1 MGSTRVSEVAGIMSI
16 GQGGQTLTGTKEGDL
31 KVQFAEVMSQM
42 TTQVGG
48 GYNYGGQNSRQDV
61 AAVTGNSSVA
71 DDYERYQNAAGSI
84 KDNSA
89 GKTDIQS
96 ENADEKLAAFDE
108 DVRQVLKDKL
118 GVTDEEIAD
127 AMQKLG
133 LTVADLIQ
141 PNQLAQLTA
150 ELTGC
155 ENVGELLCN
164 SSFMEIV
171 NEIGELSQNLLDELG
186 MTPQMFTE
194 MAAATDT
201 NVNAEQLS
209 ADIQVPENDNAVQTA
224 ADAVPEQMISDAK
237 DDKTVQTVLNADEVE
252 TQKPEDNIVLQKE
265 VADNVKDTDDV
276 NDGLMPEKT
285 EEPDV
290 KTESDKGQQTG
301 SKNESGNAS
310 GQTAFVNQEHVAD
323 PAAVKTPENVP
334 EFSRQLDT
342 LDLIRQ
348 VTEFTKITVR
358 EAQTTMEMQLNPEHL
373 GKIYIEVTTKEG
385 NVSAHIMT
393 QNELVKEALEAQ
405 MAELKQS
412 MNQAG
417 VKVDAV
423 EVTVGSHEFEKNLEQ
438 NAKQEEQQ
446 AEQARLEEEAK
457 QLRQQEERE
466 AALQAEK
473 DAGIPYIGMPESSID
488 ATRTLGTHGMA
499 KSGWAYKKDGTFK
512 QMTYYWYANNRTP
525 IFTAVCQDGK
535 VIETQKIDG
544 YWSGNALLVPVVK
557 PDIPT
562 TFHSGSSGSVREDYD
577 NPEDLYEDNRDWYDD
592 EDEAWDEWEN
602 G

>member
-1 MGSTRVSEVAGIMSI
+1 
-16 GQGGQTLTGTKEGDL
+16 
-31 KVQFAEVMSQM
+31 
-42 TTQVGG
+42 
-48 GYNYGGQNSRQDV
+48 
-61 AAVTGNSSVA
+61 
-71 DDYERYQNAAGSI
+71 
-84 KDNSA
+84 
-89 GKTDIQS
+89 
-96 ENADEKLAAFDE
+96 
-108 DVRQVLKDKL
+108 
-118 GVTDEEIAD
+118 
-127 AMQKLG
+127 MQKLG

-186 MTPQMFTE
+186 MTTQMFTE

-201 NVNAEQLS
+201 NVNAEQL
-209 ADIQVPENDNAVQTA
+209 
-224 ADAVPEQMISDAK
+224 PEQMISDAK
-237 DDKTVQTVLNADEVE
+237 DDKDEVE

-438 NAKQEEQQ
+438 NAK
-446 AEQARLEEEAK
+446 K
-457 QLRQQEERE
+457 EERE
-466 AALQAEK
+466 AEEQEKASPKTRRINLDELDELSGVMSEEEALVAQIMA
-473 DAGIPYIGMPESSID
+473 D
-488 ATRTLGTHGMA
+488 HGN
-499 KSGWAYKKDGTFK
+499 SVDY
-512 QMTYYWYANNRTP
+512 
-525 IFTAVCQDGK
+525 TA
-535 VIETQKIDG
+535 
-544 YWSGNALLVPVVK
+544 
-557 PDIPT
+557 
-562 TFHSGSSGSVREDYD
+562 
-577 NPEDLYEDNRDWYDD
+577 
-592 EDEAWDEWEN
+592 
-602 G
+602 

>member
-201 NVNAEQLS
+201 NVNAEQLP

-358 EAQTTMEMQLNPEHL
+358 EAQTTMEMQLNTEHL

-438 NAKQEEQQ
+438 NAKQEERQ
-446 AEQARLEEEAK
+446 AEEQEKASPKTRRINLDELDELSGVMSEEEALVA
-457 QLRQQEERE
+457 QIM
-466 AALQAEK
+466 A
-473 DAGIPYIGMPESSID
+473 D
-488 ATRTLGTHGMA
+488 HGN
-499 KSGWAYKKDGTFK
+499 SVDY
-512 QMTYYWYANNRTP
+512 
-525 IFTAVCQDGK
+525 TA
-535 VIETQKIDG
+535 
-544 YWSGNALLVPVVK
+544 
-557 PDIPT
+557 
-562 TFHSGSSGSVREDYD
+562 
-577 NPEDLYEDNRDWYDD
+577 
-592 EDEAWDEWEN
+592 
-602 G
+602 

>member
-89 GKTDIQS
+89 GKTDMICLFTAVFS
-96 ENADEKLAAFDE
+96 EFDE

-186 MTPQMFTE
+186 MTTQMFTE

-201 NVNAEQLS
+201 NVNAEQLP

-237 DDKTVQTVLNADEVE
+237 DDKDEVE

-438 NAKQEEQQ
+438 NAKQEERQ
-446 AEQARLEEEAK
+446 AEEQEKASPKTRRINLDELDELSGVMSEEEALVA
-457 QLRQQEERE
+457 QIM
-466 AALQAEK
+466 A
-473 DAGIPYIGMPESSID
+473 D
-488 ATRTLGTHGMA
+488 HGN
-499 KSGWAYKKDGTFK
+499 SVDY
-512 QMTYYWYANNRTP
+512 
-525 IFTAVCQDGK
+525 TA
-535 VIETQKIDG
+535 
-544 YWSGNALLVPVVK
+544 
-557 PDIPT
+557 
-562 TFHSGSSGSVREDYD
+562 
-577 NPEDLYEDNRDWYDD
+577 
-592 EDEAWDEWEN
+592 
-602 G
+602 

>member
-186 MTPQMFTE
+186 MTTQMFTE

-201 NVNAEQLS
+201 NVNAEQLP

-237 DDKTVQTVLNADEVE
+237 DDKDEVE

-446 AEQARLEEEAK
+446 AEEREKAANATRHINLNELDGLSGLMTEEETLVAK
-457 QLRQQEERE
+457 MM
-466 AALQAEK
+466 AEQGNSV
-473 DAGIPYIGMPESSID
+473 D
-488 ATRTLGTHGMA
+488 
-499 KSGWAYKKDGTFK
+499 
-512 QMTYYWYANNRTP
+512 
-525 IFTAVCQDGK
+525 FTA
-535 VIETQKIDG
+535 
-544 YWSGNALLVPVVK
+544 
-557 PDIPT
+557 
-562 TFHSGSSGSVREDYD
+562 
-577 NPEDLYEDNRDWYDD
+577 
-592 EDEAWDEWEN
+592 
-602 G
+602 

>member
-186 MTPQMFTE
+186 MTTQMFTE

-201 NVNAEQLS
+201 NVNAEQLP

-237 DDKTVQTVLNADEVE
+237 DDKDEVE

-310 GQTAFVNQEHVAD
+310 GQTAFVNQ
-323 PAAVKTPENVP
+323 ENVP

-438 NAKQEEQQ
+438 NAKQEERQ
-446 AEQARLEEEAK
+446 AEEQEKASPKTRRINLDELDELSGVMSEEEALVA
-457 QLRQQEERE
+457 QIM
-466 AALQAEK
+466 A
-473 DAGIPYIGMPESSID
+473 D
-488 ATRTLGTHGMA
+488 HGN
-499 KSGWAYKKDGTFK
+499 SVDY
-512 QMTYYWYANNRTP
+512 
-525 IFTAVCQDGK
+525 TA
-535 VIETQKIDG
+535 
-544 YWSGNALLVPVVK
+544 
-557 PDIPT
+557 
-562 TFHSGSSGSVREDYD
+562 
-577 NPEDLYEDNRDWYDD
+577 
-592 EDEAWDEWEN
+592 
-602 G
+602 